1 MPAADCN
8 HRLQSLDGLL
18 ISHISKT
25 ICDRLNR
32 MSNLSQIAQVV
43 VNLEHFAV
51 ACDELATTLGQV
63 RGQTATQTGILN
75 LQCGQ
80 AFRTA
85 LHIAQSRI
93 DAVIA
98 SKLDDF
104 FEIAEY
110 DWTPPM
116 PVRRRA
122 VLSGGA
128 AGGPQ
133 RQSSTMAWFDDQ
145 EAKEPS
151 MYLFE
156 MITFLTA
163 YVDSVL
169 ISLNEGIKVKTYRAA
184 LEHVNQGLLV
194 REHKRRYF

>member
-1 MPAADCN
+1 
-8 HRLQSLDGLL
+8 
-18 ISHISKT
+18 
-25 ICDRLNR
+25 

-43 VNLEHFAV
+43 VNLEHFAI
-51 ACDELATTLGQV
+51 ACDELASTLGSV

-85 LHIAQSRI
+85 LDIAQTRI

-122 VLSGGA
+122 VVSGAQSGA
-128 AGGPQ
+128 AGGAQ
-133 RQSSTMAWFDDQ
+133 RQSTTMAWFDDQ
-145 EAKEPS
+145 EAKDPS

-194 REHKRRYF
+194 SLEREGRFSSRVLTNAHRTF